1 MFSGPPP
8 FHLMEDDP
16 VFEIPDGSDRDTA
29 PDSFSEGAPSV
40 HGADASTVRPAACP
54 VAPNGPSARPLTQQT
69 PAGHQEPEA
78 LVPGHM
84 RLSDRLAAMSPGRK
98 SPSGAPEPTTPQ
110 RSAQP
115 VRTVGSA
122 HDRQAVEDPE
132 FIRAWGGWCNALYQ
146 KTGEYLDPDL
156 TDRVLACSLHHAQK
170 ILAAVSSPRIEWPV
184 GLLIWKLRDVESGA
198 ADVSAQPRQAQAPA
212 PHRTSSS
219 GAVTQSPL
227 RARPPVQSLLR
238 SSLPLRATV
247 RGEADAMDGDMMHC
261 LGCAV
266 AVPYQRRA
274 ARAGGVDQPV
284 GVHRFTKCR
293 CGARISVLEHEH
305 FPESYHVHWARS
317 SQVSTSAQPS
327 TASRPTGRPDDVVPY
342 PAEGLRCLGCG
353 QLLALTV
360 YDATPSMFHNVEY
373 SCPGC
378 QDIYVGMLYH
388 SGKTTTGSFMRR
400 KHSGRASS
408 IG

>member
-1 MFSGPPP
+1 
-8 FHLMEDDP
+8 MEDDP
-16 VFEIPDGSDRDTA
+16 VFDMPDGSDRETA
-29 PDSFSEGAPSV
+29 PDSISEGTPSAL
-40 HGADASTVRPAACP
+40 GASDTVRPAGRP
-54 VAPNGPSARPLTQQT
+54 VAANGPSAPPPMQHM
-69 PAGHQEPEA
+69 PAGRQEQEA
-78 LVPGHM
+78 VPPGHM
-84 RLSDRLAAMSPGRK
+84 RLSERLVAMSPGRK
-98 SPSGAPEPTTPQ
+98 SPSAGLEATTPP

-115 VRTVGSA
+115 VRTVGTA

-132 FIRAWGGWCNALYQ
+132 FIKAWTGWVNALNQ

-156 TDRVLACSLHHAQK
+156 TDRVLSCSLHHAQK
-170 ILAAVSSPRIEWPV
+170 ILAAVSSNRIERPV
-184 GLLIWKLRDVESGA
+184 GLLIWKLREVESGA
-198 ADVSAQPRQAQAPA
+198 ADASAQSRQAPA
-212 PHRTSSS
+212 PYRTSSS
-219 GAVTQSPL
+219 GAAAQSPVQ
-227 RARPPVQSLLR
+227 ARPPVQNLLR

-247 RGEADAMDGDMMHC
+247 RGEADSMDGDMMHC

-305 FPESYHVHWARS
+305 FPEAYHVHWAKS

-327 TASRPTGRPDDVVPY
+327 TAARPTGRPEDVAPY
-342 PAEGLRCLGCG
+342 PAEGMHCLGCG

-388 SGKTTTGSFMRR
+388 SGKTTTGSLMRR
-400 KHSGRASS
+400 KQPGRAGSMR
-408 IG
+408 